1 MGAMAMNKKYDRTD
15 RERDQSRK
23 LEQGESEQKKT
34 RQGGM
39 PGRTGSQQQ
48 AADEPRRQHGGWT
61 TDEGRRTGSVRDGD
75 SGEKLVDEP

>member
-1 MGAMAMNKKYDRTD
+1 MAMNKKYDKTD

-39 PGRTGSQQQ
+39 PGRTGQQQ
-48 AADEPRRQHGGWT
+48 AGDEPRRQHGGWS
-61 TDEGRRTGSVRDGD
+61 TDEARRGGPARDRD

>member
-1 MGAMAMNKKYDRTD
+1 MNKKYDQTD

-23 LEQGESEQKKT
+23 LEQGEAEQKKT

-39 PGRTGSQQQ
+39 PGRSAGQQQ

-61 TDEGRRTGSVRDGD
+61 TDEDGRTGSVRDGD

>member
-1 MGAMAMNKKYDRTD
+1 MNKKYDQTD

-23 LEQGESEQKKT
+23 LEQGEAEQKKT

-39 PGRTGSQQQ
+39 PGRSGGQQQ
-48 AADEPRRQHGGWT
+48 AADEPRRQHGGWAT
-61 TDEGRRTGSVRDGD
+61 EEDVRTGSVRDGD